1 MENENGMLQQ
11 IKLLLQEEL
20 RPIRQD
26 IQALKQGQE
35 LLVQEQAGLKQ
46 GQELLMQEQ
55 VGLKQGQEL
64 LMQEQAGLKQGQEL
78 LMQEQVGL
86 KQGQELLMQEQVG
99 LKQGQELLMQEQVG
113 LKQGQELLAIELQAV
128 KAKVIDIDD
137 KLLRLSIDV
146 ENDIKPKITTLFDA
160 DKQRKE
166 QLDRIESQVSRHDE
180 YIFKRLK

>member
-55 VGLKQGQEL
+55 
-64 LMQEQAGLKQGQEL
+64 A
-78 LMQEQVGL
+78 GL